1 MSAARA
7 SALQVDLS
15 RQAGGDPVAAPVP
28 AAERITALDA
38 VRGFALLGILLM
50 NIVAWGMHLAA
61 YDNPTVAGG
70 ATGLNLWM
78 WTISHVLVEGKMRAL
93 FSMVFGAGIVLFT
106 SRLEARGAGVAVA
119 DLYYRRT
126 LWLMAFGVAHVY
138 LLWIGEVLYPYA
150 LCALALF
157 PFRNMRPRPLLAIA
171 GSLMVLL
178 SIVSVWSAHDSRT
191 TRDKGLEAIRLEAEG
206 KKLDEDRKSAKRE
219 YEDWL
224 KMVQPGPDEIK
235 KDTKGFGGGLLD
247 VLAYRARLVWEYGHA
262 YPYYSPWLL
271 DVWAMMLAGMAFFKL
286 GIIDGRRSNAFYL
299 RLAVAAYVIGIGVN
313 SFSAWNCIRTRWDP
327 VLRGYFSTTYDLG
340 RLAVSV
346 GHMSLIVLMVR
357 SGSLPS
363 LSSRLAAVGRTAFS
377 NYVLQSVICSLLFYG
392 YGFGL
397 YGKLQRYQLAY
408 VVLPIW
414 VVQLV
419 VSPIWLRHFRFG
431 PLEWCWRSLTYWKR
445 QPFRIGPAEA
455 I

>member
-1 MSAARA
+1 VREDRAARD
-7 SALQVDLS
+7 V
-15 RQAGGDPVAAPVP
+15 PVAAPVP
-28 AAERITALDA
+28 AAERIAALDA

-70 ATGLNLWM
+70 ATGPNLWM

-106 SRLEARGAGVAVA
+106 SRLEARGAGLAVA

-126 LWLMAFGVAHVY
+126 LWLLAFGIAHVY

-157 PFRNMRPRPLLAIA
+157 PFRNLRPKPLLVIA
-171 GSLMVLL
+171 GSLMALTSVY
-178 SIVSVWSAHDSRT
+178 SVWTVHDSRT
-191 TRDKGLEAIRLEAEG
+191 TRDKGLEAIRLEKEG
-206 KKLDEDRKSAKRE
+206 KPLDAEQKSAKEE
-219 YEDWL
+219 YDQWL
-224 KMVQPGPDEIK
+224 KMVQPGPDEIA
-235 KDTKGFGGGLLD
+235 KDAKAFGGGLLD
-247 VLAYRARLVWEYGHA
+247 VLAYRAGLVWEYGHA
-262 YPYYSPWLL
+262 YPYYSPWHW
-271 DVWAMMLAGMAFFKL
+271 DVWAMMLAGMALFKL
-286 GIIDGRRSNAFYL
+286 GIIDGSRSSAFYF
-299 RLAVAAYVIGIGVN
+299 RLSVAAYAIGIGVN
-313 SFSAWNCIRTRWDP
+313 LVSAWSCIRTQWDP
-327 VLRGYFSTTYDLG
+327 VLRGYFSTTYDAG
-340 RLAVSV
+340 RLAVAL
-346 GHMSLIVLMVR
+346 GHMSLVILMVR
-357 SGSLPS
+357 SGSLPW

-397 YGKLQRYQLAY
+397 YGRLQRYQLLY

-414 VVQLV
+414 VLQLL

-445 QPFRIGPAEA
+445 QPFRIEA
-455 I
+455 ARAV